1 MESTVTAPGRTEL
14 GTYAFFERVRD
25 AVNADPEFRR
35 ATEWFDGSV
44 LLRVG
49 DLAVWMKWYKGQ
61 IIDMHEG
68 PSPLGYTFAHT
79 APLEVWQQIAELP
92 HNVYT
97 PWAKLLHYG
106 EIAVEGNVIEA
117 TRLTEA
123 RHVFLS
129 HLHDLATGAGAA

>member
-68 PSPLGYTFAHT
+68 PDPLGYTWAET
-79 APLEVWQQIAELP
+79 APLDVWRRIVDLP
-92 HNVYT
+92 RNSYR